1 MKLVL
6 ERRDHRHQL
15 VAMLEQLAQVALLR
29 RRNPE
34 AREALRAQQFEQ
46 VLGIPAIGL
55 LPSQGAGPDLGCVAH
70 PQLIIQLR
78 HQPLEPLCIA
88 GRLYPHLRRSR
99 QTGVE
104 SPGFTIFVLQPAG
117 HQLTRLAVQHR
128 NNLVA
133 RMQITSDNQHGSA
146 PLLGQPWFRD
156 NPSLPLRRSRRRYLI
171 SVLTGVLRR

>member
-1 MKLVL
+1 
-6 ERRDHRHQL
+6 
-15 VAMLEQLAQVALLR
+15 
-29 RRNPE
+29 
-34 AREALRAQQFEQ
+34 REALRAQQFEQ

-55 LPSQGAGPDLGCVAH
+55 LPSHGAGPDLGCVAH

-133 RMQITSDNQHGSA
+133 RMQITSDNQHWLGSS
-146 PLLGQPWFRD
+146 PRQPW
-156 NPSLPLRRSRRRYLI
+156 SGQTKLTARRSRCRYLI
-171 SVLTGVLRR
+171 TVSELEKRWWGTGVVQ